1 MEVLD
6 QVGTVLSRIDVS
18 VGNARHVVH
27 VENISTLPRD
37 ARVAATLPNGT
48 ARIEFVDS
56 SGATASW
63 DNFVLRIPPGKT
75 RDLECPL
82 RRNSGGMAY
91 NEPLQCDKVYDRRGT
106 LPWRQL
112 TAGIPFQMTIHAA

>member
-27 VENISTLPRD
+27 VENIS
-37 ARVAATLPNGT
+37 TLPNGT